1 MIPAIVLSLRLLWL
15 ELRCPGAIDVVAF
28 TMHPVA
34 RQGFARDLRIG
45 GVPAVLLAVASW
57 AWVPGPVAFA
67 GSVVGL
73 WGMWAMWLADTVD
86 A

>member
-1 MIPAIVLSLRLLWL
+1 MIPAIVLSLRLLRL
-15 ELRCPGAIDVVAF
+15 ELRHPGTIGVVAF
-28 TMHPVA
+28 TLAPVA
-34 RQGFARDLRIG
+34 RQGFARDLRLG

-57 AWVPGPVAFA
+57 AWVPGPLAVA

>member
-1 MIPAIVLSLRLLWL
+1 MIPAIVLSLRLLLL
-15 ELRCPGAIDVVAF
+15 EMRYPGTIGVVAF
-28 TMHPVA
+28 TLAPVQ
-34 RQGFARDLRIG
+34 RQGFARDLRIT

-57 AWVPGPVAFA
+57 AWVPGPVALT

-73 WGMWAMWLADTVD
+73 WGLWAMWLADEVD